1 VKSAIPI
8 LGIFGLACLRRVS
21 FFLQQHHHSLVLIC
35 VSSDPGDSKQA
46 MFTGYNN
53 KKRVNERY
61 KIVGF
66 ISSGT
71 YGRVYKAE
79 GKNGRVGEFAIKKY
93 VSICMFAVYCC

>member
-1 VKSAIPI
+1 VTLEVGPPFHPQHFSHLFPS
-8 LGIFGLACLRRVS
+8 LGILNHPKAS
-21 FFLQQHHHSLVLIC
+21 SVLILTC
-35 VSSDPGDSKQA
+35 VPSDPADSTQA

-79 GKNGRVGEFAIKKY
+79 GKNGRVGEFAIKK
-93 VSICMFAVYCC
+93 

>member
-1 VKSAIPI
+1 MPIFII
-8 LGIFGLACLRRVS
+8 LGALLSACLHRVPFS
-21 FFLQQHHHSLVLIC
+21 SSQHHLCCIILTCI
-35 VSSDPGDSKQA
+35 SSDPADSKQA

-79 GKNGRVGEFAIKKY
+79 GKNGRTGEFAIKK
-93 VSICMFAVYCC
+93 